1 MIIDIGESRIGKGRD
16 KAKMTMLTKGGGDV
30 VLVLESL
37 IGEGANIMNTH
48 CSRLVEQAL
57 F

>member
-1 MIIDIGESRIGKGRD
+1 MIIDIGESRIGEGRD

-37 IGEGANIMNTH
+37 IGEGASIMITH

>member
-37 IGEGANIMNTH
+37 IGESANIMITH

>member
-37 IGEGANIMNTH
+37 IGEGANIMITH

>member
-37 IGEGANIMNTH
+37 IGEGASIMITH
-48 CSRLVEQAL
+48 RSWLVEQAL